1 MSREGGAPHGRL
13 RPRLAPSERGVLEV
27 FVSWVY
33 TCVMNLTGRSFNLS
47 GSKWFPGFLLYIAAG
62 FIVILGLHAM
72 ASLLT
77 TILAIAFLLILLSMV
92 YEVLVKWKMPP
103 KLSVGIII
111 TVFILVALFFTLLIL
126 PATITELSR
135 NIPVYYKQLI
145 AAAKNLT
152 AFLQD
157 QEINMPDDFFTR
169 MLHVNTDE
177 VAAFSKNLLFKL
189 PSALADSF
197 MILVLLSFA
206 LMEFPF
212 LPRHLVHWHRLY
224 PEQVTFCVRFVRDV
238 RRFIGIKTFIS
249 ALTGIFIY
257 FGLIA
262 LQVKSALLLSLLAFL
277 LNFVPYIGS
286 VIAAAVGFLLAL
298 SSGTLATGLWTLVL
312 YFVVNQVLGNII
324 EPRALGKGFGVS
336 PVLVLFSVI
345 FWGWILGPLG
355 MLFAVPFTVAIRSAF
370 FFGAERSIADSKRS
384 ESGVPTA
391 KSEVPTV

>member
-1 MSREGGAPHGRL
+1 M
-13 RPRLAPSERGVLEV
+13 
-27 FVSWVY
+27 
-33 TCVMNLTGRSFNLS
+33 
-47 GSKWFPGFLLYIAAG
+47 
-62 FIVILGLHAM
+62 
-72 ASLLT
+72 
-77 TILAIAFLLILLSMV
+77 
-92 YEVLVKWKMPP
+92 
-103 KLSVGIII
+103 
-111 TVFILVALFFTLLIL
+111 
-126 PATITELSR
+126 
-135 NIPVYYKQLI
+135 
-145 AAAKNLT
+145 
-152 AFLQD
+152 
-157 QEINMPDDFFTR
+157 
-169 MLHVNTDE
+169 
-177 VAAFSKNLLFKL
+177 
-189 PSALADSF
+189 
-197 MILVLLSFA
+197 
-206 LMEFPF
+206 
-212 LPRHLVHWHRLY
+212 
-224 PEQVTFCVRFVRDV
+224 TFCVRFVRDV

-370 FFGAERSIADSKRS
+370 FFGTERSIADSKRS
-384 ESGVPTA
+384 
-391 KSEVPTV
+391 KSEVPTT

>member
-1 MSREGGAPHGRL
+1 MCAAPN
-13 RPRLAPSERGVLEV
+13 PPAERGVLEV

-33 TCVMNLTGRSFNLS
+33 TFGMKITGGSFSLAGN
-47 GSKWFPGFLLYIAAG
+47 KWFPGFLIYVAAV

-77 TILAIAFLLILLSMV
+77 TILAIAFLLILLSMA
-92 YEVLVKWKMPP
+92 YEVLVKWKVPP
-103 KLSVGIII
+103 KLSIGIIVV
-111 TVFILVALFFTLLIL
+111 VFILVALVFILLVL

-145 AAAKNLT
+145 AAAKNVT

-157 QEINMPDDFFTR
+157 QEINIPDDFFTR

-177 VAAFSKNLLFKL
+177 VAAFSKALLFKL
-189 PSALADSF
+189 PGALADSF
-197 MILVLLSFA
+197 MILILLCFA

-212 LPRHLVHWHRLY
+212 LPRHLVHWHKLY
-224 PEQVTFCVRFVRDV
+224 PKQVTFCVRFVRDV
-238 RRFIGIKTFIS
+238 RRFIGIKTVIS
-249 ALTGIFIY
+249 ALTGIFLY
-257 FGLIA
+257 FGLVA
-262 LQVKSALLLSLLAFL
+262 LQVKSALLLGLLAFL

-286 VIAAAVGFLLAL
+286 VIAAGVGFLLAL
-298 SSGTLATGLWTLVL
+298 SSGTFATGLWTLVL
-312 YFVVNQVLGNII
+312 YFVVNQVLGNIV

-391 KSEVPTV
+391 KSGVPTV